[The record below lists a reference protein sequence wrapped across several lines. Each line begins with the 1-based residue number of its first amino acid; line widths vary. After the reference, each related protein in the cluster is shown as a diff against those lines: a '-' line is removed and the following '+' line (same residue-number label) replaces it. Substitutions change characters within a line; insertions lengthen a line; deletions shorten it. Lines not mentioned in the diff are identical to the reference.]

1 MIGRGRLDLKATF
14 LTAAGAKVTE
24 HDARGYQEM
33 GGTGQFGD
41 SMKVLATGR
50 ACMQREVGPSWRLL
64 SSYVQAVPRRWL
76 TLEAVSA
83 KEAAAEEPHGQTHLT
98 LVVSNH
104 SCCLDSVD
112 GLCYL
117 ITAS

>member
-76 TLEAVSA
+76 TLRQYRQRKQLLRSPMAR
-83 KEAAAEEPHGQTHLT
+83 H
-98 LVVSNH
+98 
-104 SCCLDSVD
+104 
-112 GLCYL
+112 
-117 ITAS
+117 I